1 MEKIKVAIVGTQGVP
16 AQYGGFETLTENLL
30 GMKNADNIEYTVFC
44 SSKDM
49 PTKMDT
55 YKGAN
60 LKYVGLHAN
69 GAQSIPYD
77 IVSML
82 KCLTGYHTILILGVS
97 GCIFMPF
104 LRMLTKSRI
113 VVNIDGLEH
122 RRDKWN
128 KLAKWILRTSEK
140 LAVKFADDIIADNQG
155 IQDYVQ
161 ETYGK
166 QAHVIAYGGD
176 HVKQD
181 ISAEEQQALVESF
194 GVKVNE
200 YALSICRIEPEN
212 NIDMI
217 LNAFAQTGK
226 TLVMVGNFHNN
237 VYSRNVKESF
247 SKFDNLHLIDA
258 CYDLRKLYALRNNS
272 QFYVH
277 GHSAG
282 GTNPSLVEAMFFGR
296 PIVAYG
302 VCYNR
307 YSTNNEAEY
316 FNSQAELEEMLQQ
329 PRKQTGDVLKN
340 YAETNYTWKKI
351 SSLYELLVSAENKNK

>member
-30 GMKNADNIEYTVFC
+30 GMKIADNIEYTVFC

-55 YKGAN
+55 YKGAK

-77 IVSML
+77 IISML
-82 KCLTGYHTILILGVS
+82 KCLSGYHTILILGVS

-104 LRMLTKSRI
+104 LRLLTKSRI

-140 LAVKFADDIIADNQG
+140 LAVKYADEVIADNQG
-155 IQDYVQ
+155 INEYVH
-161 ETYGK
+161 ETYNK
-166 QAHVIAYGGD
+166 DAHVIAYGGD

-181 ISAEEQQALVESF
+181 ISEEEQQKLVEEF
-194 GVKVNE
+194 GVKKNE

-217 LNAFAQTGK
+217 LSSFAKTGE

-237 VYSRNVKESF
+237 VYSRNIKEVY
-247 SKFDNLHLIDA
+247 KKYDNIHLIDA
-258 CYDLRKLYALRNNS
+258 CYDLRKLYALRNNAK
-272 QFYVH
+272 FYVH

-302 VCYNR
+302 VNYNR

-316 FNSQAELEEMLQQ
+316 FNNAEELQSMLQQ
-329 PRKQTGDVLKN
+329 PRKETGSALKA
-340 YAETNYTWKKI
+340 YAETNYTWKHI
-351 SSLYELLVSAENKNK
+351 SSQYEELVSK

>member
-30 GMKNADNIEYTVFC
+30 GMKNAENIEYTVFC

-49 PTKMDT
+49 PTKQT
-55 YKGAN
+55 KYKGAN
-60 LKYVGLHAN
+60 LKYVALHAN

-77 IVSML
+77 IISML
-82 KCLTGYHTILILGVS
+82 KCLNGYHTILILGVS
-97 GCIFMPF
+97 GCLFMPF
-104 LRMLTKSRI
+104 LRLLTKSRI

-140 LAVKFADDIIADNQG
+140 MAVKYADEVIADNQG
-155 IQDYVQ
+155 IEDYVQ
-161 ETYGK
+161 ETYQK
-166 QAHVIAYGGD
+166 RAHVIAYGGD
-176 HVKQD
+176 HVKQQ
-181 ISAEEQQALVESF
+181 ISEDEQQKLVGEF
-194 GVKVNE
+194 GVKKNE

-212 NIDMI
+212 NVDMI
-217 LNAFAQTGK
+217 LSSFAKTGN

-237 VYSRNVKESF
+237 AYSRNVKEVY
-247 SKFDNLHLIDA
+247 SKYDNIHLIDA
-258 CYDLRKLYALRNNS
+258 CYDLRKLYALRNNAL
-272 QFYVH
+272 FYVH

-296 PIVAYG
+296 PIVAFG

-316 FNSQAELEEMLQQ
+316 FNNAEELQAMLAT
-329 PRKQTGDVLKN
+329 PRKATGDALRN
-340 YAETNYTWKKI
+340 FAETHYTWRRI
-351 SSLYELLVSAENKNK
+351 CCQYEELVSKN

>member
-30 GMKNADNIEYTVFC
+30 GMKIAVNIEYTVFC

-49 PTKMDT
+49 PSKMDT

-82 KCLTGYHTILILGVS
+82 KCLSGYHTILILGVS

-104 LRMLTKSRI
+104 LRLLTKSRI

-140 LAVKFADDIIADNQG
+140 LAVKFADDVIADNQG
-155 IQDYVQ
+155 IQEYVQ
-161 ETYGK
+161 ETYSK
-166 QAHVIAYGGD
+166 NAHVIAYGGD

-181 ISAEEQQALVESF
+181 ISETEQEKLVEEF
-194 GVKVNE
+194 GVKKNE

-212 NIDMI
+212 NVDMI
-217 LNAFAQTGK
+217 LSSFAKTGN
-226 TLVMVGNFHNN
+226 TLVMVGNFHNS
-237 VYSRNVKESF
+237 VYSRNLKEVY
-247 SKFDNLHLIDA
+247 KKYDNIHLIDA
-258 CYDLRKLYALRNNS
+258 CYDLRKLYALRNNA

-296 PIVAYG
+296 PIVAFG
-302 VCYNR
+302 VNYNR

-316 FNSQAELEEMLQQ
+316 FNNADELQAMLVQ
-329 PRKQTGDVLKN
+329 PRKQTGDALRA
-340 YAETNYTWKKI
+340 YAENNYTWRRI
-351 SSLYELLVSAENKNK
+351 SSQYEELVCK